1 MIIDTFQLCITLGHQ
16 KSFITLYGANRA
28 VFDFINPATSNQLFS
43 RRVRDQVWLAAKA
56 ANSDCIAACHCE
68 WEATSVYERGS
79 TS

>member
-1 MIIDTFQLCITLGHQ
+1 M
-16 KSFITLYGANRA
+16 
-28 VFDFINPATSNQLFS
+28 FDFINPATSNQLFS